1 MKRLSPTKPHP
12 RRRDWFELD
21 HGVAPFAF
29 FLLTISYVG
38 LRIRPELD
46 YQAAAAT
53 FRQLLSQSNHFP
65 AHPGGVFDRAAALI
79 AVMDYH
85 NWVGTLIFA
94 GLVGLACLIAQR
106 FISRMGGERTRLAAL
121 VAPFI
126 LLLLRDSQNQ
136 HAIEISLGWLAGVG
150 TALGYANLAVL
161 NPWKRQAF
169 GWILSTLL
177 FGVAG
182 FWPCIL
188 FATLGGLVE
197 LNRRAHWKWALG
209 CVMGGLAIPLLLIYC
224 LAAEPTEILNP
235 WGTGR
240 QFGLVTA
247 LYLVIPLASVGA
259 IWRARD
265 AENGREAATT
275 TTRDRARLH
284 LNGVPWWL
292 AASCFIFGWV
302 VVWYSHSAFSRELMS
317 IDYHAYRGDQ
327 EQVLAAAKRAEEL
340 PTAEEISLYRALFH
354 TGGLSRE
361 LFSFR
366 KQCKGNLL
374 PGLGG
379 GLRACRAQAETLLEL
394 GQVNLAEHFFHEALE
409 QEGDRPDILRE
420 LARINVLKDR
430 PQAARVFLKALS
442 QIPFQRVWAH
452 GFLSDLEMDEK
463 AANHPDLRQIR
474 ARGVNTDLP
483 HLHAPTDVFLRQLLH
498 ANRGNRM
505 AFEYLMADFLL
516 NCQPEKIWEEISR
529 LDDFDYSGIP
539 RLYEEALLLHQQ
551 QKGINQLELQGREI
565 SADTIERF
573 RRFRDRYERGI
584 GGGTSKRET
593 LVAEFGDTFWFY
605 YYFGPTTGAA
615 EARLDSVESL

>member
-106 FISRMGGERTRLAAL
+106 FISRMGGERTRLAAFGWRRL
-121 VAPFI
+121 FCSS
-126 LLLLRDSQNQ
+126 LRDSQNQ

-224 LAAEPTEILNP
+224 LAAEPTKRDPQPLGYRQTIRPGHRPVTCDPSSERSCEIF
-235 WGTGR
+235 R
-240 QFGLVTA
+240 
-247 LYLVIPLASVGA
+247 
-259 IWRARD
+259 RARD
-265 AENGREAATT
+265 AENGREAATA

-327 EQVLAAAKRAEEL
+327 EQ
-340 PTAEEISLYRALFH
+340 S
-354 TGGLSRE
+354 
-361 LFSFR
+361 
-366 KQCKGNLL
+366 
-374 PGLGG
+374 PG
-379 GLRACRAQAETLLEL
+379 RS
-394 GQVNLAEHFFHEALE
+394 
-409 QEGDRPDILRE
+409 QEGR
-420 LARINVLKDR
+420 
-430 PQAARVFLKALS
+430 
-442 QIPFQRVWAH
+442 
-452 GFLSDLEMDEK
+452 GT
-463 AANHPDLRQIR
+463 AN
-474 ARGVNTDLP
+474 G
-483 HLHAPTDVFLRQLLH
+483 
-498 ANRGNRM
+498 
-505 AFEYLMADFLL
+505 
-516 NCQPEKIWEEISR
+516 
-529 LDDFDYSGIP
+529 
-539 RLYEEALLLHQQ
+539 
-551 QKGINQLELQGREI
+551 
-565 SADTIERF
+565 
-573 RRFRDRYERGI
+573 
-584 GGGTSKRET
+584 
-593 LVAEFGDTFWFY
+593 
-605 YYFGPTTGAA
+605 
-615 EARLDSVESL
+615 